1 MLLRFF
7 FSFLFFI
14 FFYGNVDLCSIFY
27 LVGIISCE
35 SVGYFRDSLN
45 VVLASTSCFPLSRI
59 LLLFLLNPFYP
70 FPLPISH
77 SRFPC
82 LRVSSLTPSQRARIC
97 PCLCVRVPGA
107 ESSCLS
113 LPPAVRSEAEPL
125 RFYLD
130 SELYNSAEAMRRSRA
145 AWSACVV
152 PRERERERV
161 WRTWSAVHTLHYAK
175 GTPLY
180 PQMTGREG
188 HGSSS
193 EQSLR
198 RSSL

>member
-1 MLLRFF
+1 M
-7 FSFLFFI
+7 
-14 FFYGNVDLCSIFY
+14 
-27 LVGIISCE
+27 GIISCE

-45 VVLASTSCFPLSRI
+45 VILASTSCFPLSRI
-59 LLLFLLNPFYP
+59 LLLFLLSHFYP

-152 PRERERERV
+152 PREREREGVADLERCTHTAL
-161 WRTWSAVHTLHYAK
+161 RKGDSPLSADDRAG
-175 GTPLY
+175 GT
-180 PQMTGREG
+180 REL
-188 HGSSS
+188 
-193 EQSLR
+193 E
-198 RSSL
+198 